1 MISSEDQLLDK
12 APIIRYTWPVFQQ
25 EKRSFFKRIE
35 TMGKLKLYYF
45 SGDTLKFVEARWA
58 KTKLAGITLLLAAV
72 TGLSVFEGNQ
82 YLDDAL
88 GLGLGRA
95 SVLASENAI
104 LRAQMNALAAKLS
117 GLERQLASLNERGNE
132 IRTLVDMPKID
143 EDTRRA
149 GVGGT
154 DERREYG
161 VSADVNQLLVD
172 LNSMAGRAE
181 RELQLQAKS
190 YEDVVERYEA
200 NKLRFTHLPAIK
212 PMDGYYSIHGFG
224 TRLHPIL
231 RIIKPHEG
239 LDIANDIGTAVYATG
254 DGVVEYSGRTQGGY
268 GILVELSHGF
278 GYTTIYAHLSKVLV
292 KEGQRVKRGD
302 LIALS
307 GRTGLVSGPHMHYE
321 VRLNGI
327 RQNPIDYFF
336 DDVNYQQYRDQSLV
350 LD

>member
-1 MISSEDQLLDK
+1 
-12 APIIRYTWPVFQQ
+12 
-25 EKRSFFKRIE
+25 
-35 TMGKLKLYYF
+35 MGKLKLYYF
-45 SGDTLKFVEARWA
+45 SGDTLSFVEARWA
-58 KTKLAGITLLLAAV
+58 KTKLAGVTLLIAGV
-72 TGLSVFEGNQ
+72 IGMTVFEGNQ
-82 YLDDAL
+82 YLGDAL

-95 SVLASENAI
+95 SVLAAENAV
-104 LRAQMNALAAKLS
+104 LRAQMDLLAGKLN
-117 GLERQLASLNERGNE
+117 GLERQLAILNDRGNE

-143 EDTRRA
+143 EDTRKA
-149 GVGGT
+149 GIGGT
-154 DERREYG
+154 DNRREYG

-172 LNSMAGRAE
+172 LNSLAGRAE
-181 RELQLQAKS
+181 RELQLQAQS
-190 YEDVVERYEA
+190 YEEVVERYEA
-200 NKLRFTHLPAIK
+200 NKMRFTHLPAIK

-224 TRLHPIL
+224 TRLHPVL

-239 LDIANDIGTAVYATG
+239 LDIANDAGTSVFATG
-254 DGVVEYSGRTQGGY
+254 DGVVEYAGRTQGGY

-278 GYTTIYAHLSKVLV
+278 GYTTAFAHLSKVLV

-307 GRTGLVSGPHMHYE
+307 GRTGLVSGPHLHYE

-336 DDVNYQQYRDQSLV
+336 DDVNYQQFQEQNLV

>member
-1 MISSEDQLLDK
+1 
-12 APIIRYTWPVFQQ
+12 
-25 EKRSFFKRIE
+25 
-35 TMGKLKLYYF
+35 MGKLKLYYF
-45 SGDTLKFVEARWA
+45 SAGTLSFVEARWA
-58 KTKLAGITLLLAAV
+58 KTKLAGVTLMIAGV
-72 TGLSVFEGNQ
+72 IGMTVFEGNQ
-82 YLDDAL
+82 YFGDAL

-95 SVLASENAI
+95 SVLAAENAV
-104 LRAQMNALAAKLS
+104 LRAQMDLLAGKLN
-117 GLERQLASLNERGNE
+117 GLERQLAILNDRGNE

-143 EDTRRA
+143 EDTRKA
-149 GVGGT
+149 GIGGT

-172 LNSMAGRAE
+172 LNSLAGRAE
-181 RELQLQAKS
+181 RELQLQAQS
-190 YEDVVERYEA
+190 YEAVVERYEA
-200 NKLRFTHLPAIK
+200 NKSRFTHLPAIK

-224 TRLHPIL
+224 TRLHPVL

-239 LDIANDIGTAVYATG
+239 LDIANDAGTPVYATG

-278 GYTTIYAHLSKVLV
+278 GYTTAYAHLSKVLV

-307 GRTGLVSGPHMHYE
+307 GRTGLVSGPHLHYE

-336 DDVNYQQYRDQSLV
+336 DDVNYRQFQEQNLV

>member
-1 MISSEDQLLDK
+1 
-12 APIIRYTWPVFQQ
+12 
-25 EKRSFFKRIE
+25 
-35 TMGKLKLYYF
+35 MGKLKLYYF
-45 SGDTLKFVEARWA
+45 STDTLKFVEARWV
-58 KTKLAGITLLLAAV
+58 KSKLAGVTLLVAIV
-72 TGLSVFEGNQ
+72 TGLTVFEGNQ

-95 SVLASENAI
+95 SVLSAENAI
-104 LRAQMNALAAKLS
+104 LRAQMDLLAGKLN

-143 EDTRRA
+143 EDTRKA

-154 DERREYG
+154 DDRVDYG
-161 VSADVNQLLVD
+161 ISPDVNQLLGD
-172 LNSMAGRAE
+172 LNSLASRAE
-181 RELQLQAKS
+181 RELQLQSKS
-190 YEDVVERYEA
+190 YEEVVERYEA
-200 NKLRFTHLPAIK
+200 NKMRFQHLPAIK
-212 PMDGYYSIHGFG
+212 PMEGYYSIHGFG
-224 TRLHPIL
+224 TRLHPVL

-239 LDIANDIGTAVYATG
+239 LDIANDVGTSVYAAG
-254 DGVVEYSGRTQGGY
+254 DGVVEYAGRTQGGY
-268 GILVELSHGF
+268 GILVEVSHGF
-278 GYTTIYAHLSKVLV
+278 GYTTAYAHLSKVLV

-307 GRTGLVSGPHMHYE
+307 GRTGLVSGPHLHYE

-336 DDVNYQQYRDQSLV
+336 DDVNYQQYQEQSLV